1 MRLAYRRGFSLAF
14 LMAATLGLG
23 SQAQADGGLFGGYFK
38 HFPQQVPGID
48 YSTGVPFLTA
58 PYVYSK
64 HDFGHGAGCGCAT
77 CAGGHSYGYSSYD
90 GCSGGSCYGHGGG
103 AGVSYGSPYYGKKPL
118 VFFGAGG
125 PVYLNPGHPDSA
137 GYINVTRSPR
147 DFFAFPPYDPNP
159 PF

>member
-1 MRLAYRRGFSLAF
+1 MRLAFQRGLTMANASGLA
-14 LMAATLGLG
+14 LLLLALGLN
-23 SQAQADGGLFGGYFK
+23 SRAQADDGFFGGHFK

-58 PYVYSK
+58 PHVYSK
-64 HDFGHGAGCGCAT
+64 HDFNQGHGHGWGGGCAS
-77 CAGGHSYGYSSYD
+77 CGGSHAWGHS
-90 GCSGGSCYGHGGG
+90 YGHGGG
-103 AGVSYGSPYYGKKPL
+103 AGVSHGSPYYGKKSL
-118 VFFGAGG
+118 LFFGAGG

-137 GYINVTRSPR
+137 GYINVTRAPR